1 MDNRT
6 CSCITLMYAV
16 LLYFSRTILF
26 SLHFPSRL
34 RKTRA
39 VAAIPMVFVIAE
51 QYVSQAGMDSVERLY
66 ESRLDELPPQLIL
79 TPPHSNQC
87 LSLRG
92 HQNYLHRNLKNLIS
106 MLKHTHSPT
115 DSSICHNRHPALHC
129 HPPPPQRS
137 MRLLLSF
144 PPPSLESSSRKHRDC
159 NRFTTSCM
167 RASRVTRNSWIGC

>member
-1 MDNRT
+1 MHGQSDMLVHHT
-6 CSCITLMYAV
+6 HVCSL

-26 SLHFPSRL
+26 SLHFPSFV

-39 VAAIPMVFVIAE
+39 LAAIPVIAE

-87 LSLRG
+87 PSLRG

-106 MLKHTHSPT
+106 MRKHTHSPT
-115 DSSICHNRHPALHC
+115 DSSTSHNRHRERHC

-137 MRLLLSF
+137 MRLLLSS
-144 PPPSLESSSRKHRDC
+144 PLPSLESCSRKHRDC
-159 NRFTTSCM
+159 NRFTTSSM
-167 RASRVTRNSWIGC
+167 RVSRVTKNSWIGC